1 MKEISGNAARI
12 ALDGLSRSHAQA
24 ATASQRIVAGPIEAE
39 DIVSLKTA
47 EHAFKANA
55 AVLAATKRMGERL
68 LDILA

>member
-47 EHAFKANA
+47 EHAFKAR
-55 AVLAATKRMGERL
+55 ATVFGTEKRLHARL
-68 LDILA
+68 LDIFT

>member
-1 MKEISGNAARI
+1 
-12 ALDGLSRSHAQA
+12 
-24 ATASQRIVAGPIEAE
+24 VAGPIEAE

-55 AVLAATKRMGERL
+55 AVLAATKRMEERL